1 MQSAPFL
8 IVFTKTDMKSARTLT
23 ELKCLMRMED
33 IIQHSSQ
40 EITMMEFTT
49 EDKEKIEPVLDWCMK
64 FKVLPFQQMNG
75 NMY

>member
-1 MQSAPFL
+1 MLSPHPNVKIL
-8 IVFTKTDMKSARTLT
+8 DCDGYLYRTLN

-64 FKVLPFQQMNG
+64 FKVMPFQHMNG
-75 NMY
+75 Y